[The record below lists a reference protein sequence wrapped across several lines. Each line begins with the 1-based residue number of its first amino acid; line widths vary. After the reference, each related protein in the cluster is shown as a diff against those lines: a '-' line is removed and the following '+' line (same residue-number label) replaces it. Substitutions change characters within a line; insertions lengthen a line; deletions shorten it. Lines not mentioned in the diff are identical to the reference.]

1 MACRWCRKN
10 LQDRA
15 QAYKRKKKTLCRER
29 GARALEER
37 LAVAQKAAAEAE
49 DGKPSL
55 PVSSKPPSTSSGKQP
70 PLKEKAPADE
80 AV

>member
-1 MACRWCRKN
+1 MQMVPKEPSGSCSS
-10 LQDRA
+10 LS
-15 QAYKRKKKTLCRER
+15 KKSALCRER